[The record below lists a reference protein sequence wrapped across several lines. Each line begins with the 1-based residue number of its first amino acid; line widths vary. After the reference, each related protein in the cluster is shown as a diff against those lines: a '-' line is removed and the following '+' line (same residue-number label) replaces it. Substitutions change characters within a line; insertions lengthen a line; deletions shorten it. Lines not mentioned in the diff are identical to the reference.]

1 MKYLLDTNTCI
12 HLLNGND
19 ILKNKVRKMGIYSLS
34 ISNGVLAELYYGAYY
49 SKKVRDNIQRI
60 EIFKKHLSVLPD
72 SEESA
77 KHFGKIKAALRVKG
91 LIIDD
96 FDILI
101 ASIAIANNFILVTN
115 NTDHFKR
122 IEGLQIQDWLK
133 LNK

>member
-1 MKYLLDTNTCI
+1 MYFEIPFRYKYLCSFI
-12 HLLNGND
+12 
-19 ILKNKVRKMGIYSLS
+19 
-34 ISNGVLAELYYGAYY
+34 
-49 SKKVRDNIQRI
+49 
-60 EIFKKHLSVLPD
+60 
-72 SEESA
+72 
-77 KHFGKIKAALRVKG
+77 KG